1 MKDYPCPSF
10 EQGVKCSFYYA
21 EEILST
27 SEYPK
32 TIKATELC
40 FKAFPLDEIADRRK
54 LGYLKHELFIMFGIS
69 IIYARLNRS
78 EQAERDL
85 EALWEECRR
94 FDRKWADY
102 FRYGTI
108 LRLVSV
114 PGERGRKLT
123 ELVYRFAHL
132 VVRFN

>member
-1 MKDYPCPSF
+1 
-10 EQGVKCSFYYA
+10 
-21 EEILST
+21 
-27 SEYPK
+27 
-32 TIKATELC
+32 
-40 FKAFPLDEIADRRK
+40 
-54 LGYLKHELFIMFGIS
+54 MFGIS